1 MPPKISLP
9 ITIPNVIPKAAC
21 HKGRS
26 GGQLRANKTED
37 TKKPSLISCF
47 LIIANKISHDIPTKN
62 VVA

>member
-1 MPPKISLP
+1 MRKFLPVPPNISFP

-26 GGQLRANKTED
+26 GGQLRANKTDD

-47 LIIANKISHDIPTKN
+47 LIIAKEI
-62 VVA
+62 